1 MAGFDCLRYDSIHI
15 AKTEVGFM
23 KMRWMI
29 LFVPVVLVVGLSL
42 TVMQRATEAAPPQ
55 GAPAARVSKAASAPA
70 AANVAGSL
78 AIPDT
83 TLAINSDKPM
93 SERIVHYEID
103 AKYDTVKHIVDAT
116 EVLTYHNVTGQA
128 LDHFPFHLYQNA
140 FQPKA
145 TWVTEAKNMGSR
157 DTNYEKWEDKDHGS
171 EDIKSLEVVGQG
183 DLTAQLHYIA
193 PDDGNKD
200 DKTVVDLRVP
210 KPVAPGE
217 FVQFKI
223 AFQTQF
229 PETQARSG
237 YKRDFVLG
245 GQWFPKVGVF
255 WHGAWNCHQYHNT
268 TEFFADFGVYDV
280 KLTVPQ
286 FEVVGAS
293 GVKVGEVSNS
303 NSTKTVTYHGDD
315 IHDFAWTASPRYK
328 VKEDGVFQGQM
339 GPVKMQILM
348 QPAHWGQVERHERIL
363 RQSLDHFERWYGP
376 YPYKTITL
384 VDPEPDSAAGGME
397 YPTFITGE
405 SGWFMPE
412 GNKLLE
418 EVVEHEFGHQYWYGM
433 VATNE
438 FEDAWM
444 DEGINS
450 YTEVKVLDSILG
462 KDTSVLNFAGA
473 TAGEREAQR
482 LGYISMSD
490 LDPMTKNAYD
500 YYNSNSYFGVTYGK
514 TASVLLTLESIVGED
529 TVQKA
534 MHVYFMKYR
543 FTHPTKEDFLK
554 TIEEVSGKNLR
565 RYFDQAVYG
574 TAVMDYKVL
583 RIDSLPVNWYEEKKK
598 GASKDDKDTVYRSYV
613 WLQRKEDFVMPVDV
627 EIKFENG
634 DKLREHWD
642 GVNRWIRLGPYD
654 KKTKIASAEID
665 PDHKIQ
671 IDRNDFNNSYT
682 TEANG
687 KPARKVSNYW
697 LFAEQWVSQALAW
710 WAV

>member
-1 MAGFDCLRYDSIHI
+1 
-15 AKTEVGFM
+15 M
-23 KMRWMI
+23 KIRWMI
-29 LFVPVVLVVGLSL
+29 LFFPAVSVIVLSL
-42 TVMQRATEAAPPQ
+42 AVMQHAA
-55 GAPAARVSKAASAPA
+55 KAAAQQPETVVSAA
-70 AANVAGSL
+70 TGSMAANPASAA

-93 SERIVHYEID
+93 SERVVHYEID
-103 AKYDTVKHIVDAT
+103 AKYDAVKHIVDAI
-116 EVLTYHNVTGQA
+116 EVLTYHNLTGQA

-145 TWVTEAKNMGSR
+145 TWVNEAKLMGSR
-157 DTNYEKWEDKDHGS
+157 DTSYAKWEDKDYGS
-171 EDIKSLEVVGQG
+171 EEIKSVEVVGQG

-200 DKTVVDLRVP
+200 DKTVIDLPVA
-210 KPVAPGE
+210 KPIAPGE
-217 FVQFKI
+217 TVQFKI
-223 AFQTQF
+223 TFQTKF

-237 YKRDFVLG
+237 YRRDFVLG

-293 GVKVGEVSNS
+293 GVKVSEAN
-303 NSTKTVTYHGDD
+303 NADSTKTLTYHGDD

-328 VKEDGVFQGQM
+328 VKDDGVFQGQM

-348 QPAHWGQVERHERIL
+348 QPAHWNQVERHERIL
-363 RQSLDHFERWYGP
+363 RQTLDRFERWYGP

-384 VDPEPDSAAGGME
+384 VDPEPDSAAFGME
-397 YPTFITGE
+397 YPTFIVGGTT
-405 SGWFMPE
+405 WWVPE
-412 GNKLLE
+412 GILFPEL
-418 EVVEHEFGHQYWYGM
+418 VIEHEFGHQYWYGM

-450 YTEVKVLDSILG
+450 YTEVKVLDSIFG
-462 KDTSVLNFAGA
+462 KDKSILNLAGA
-473 TAGEREAQR
+473 TLGERQSQR
-482 LGYISMSD
+482 LSYIGVAD
-490 LDPMTKNAYD
+490 LDPIAKNAYE
-500 YYNSNSYFGVTYGK
+500 YYNSNSYGGTTYGK
-514 TASVLLTLESIVGED
+514 TASVLLTLENIIGED
-529 TVQKA
+529 TMAKA

-554 TIEEVSGKNLR
+554 TIEEVSGKDLR
-565 RYFDQAVYG
+565 WYFNQAIYG
-574 TAVMDYKVL
+574 TPVMDYKVL
-583 RIDSLPVNWYEEKKK
+583 RIESLPVNWYEEKKNAGK
-598 GASKDDKDTVYRSYV
+598 DKDDKDTVYRSYV

-634 DKLREHWD
+634 ETLREHWD
-642 GVNRWIRLGPYD
+642 GVNRWTRLGPYE
-654 KKTKIASAEID
+654 KKTKIESAELD
-665 PDHKIQ
+665 PDHKVQ
-671 IDRNDFNNSYT
+671 IDRNDLNNSYT
-682 TEANG
+682 AEAHG
-687 KPARKVSNYW
+687 KPARKVANYW
-697 LFAEQWVSQALAW
+697 MFATQWVSQALAW
-710 WAV
+710 WGV

>member
-1 MAGFDCLRYDSIHI
+1 
-15 AKTEVGFM
+15 M
-23 KMRWMI
+23 KIRWLI
-29 LFVPVVLVVGLSL
+29 LFFPVVSVIALSL
-42 TVMQRATEAAPPQ
+42 AVMQHAAKAAPPQ
-55 GAPAARVSKAASAPA
+55 GAPTASAAKAAPA
-70 AANVAGSL
+70 TASNGGGM

-83 TLAINSDKPM
+83 TLAVNSDKPM
-93 SERIVHYEID
+93 SERIVHYEIEARYD
-103 AKYDTVKHIVDAT
+103 AVKHVVDAT

-140 FQPKA
+140 FQQKA
-145 TWVTEAKNMGSR
+145 TWVNEAKLMGSR
-157 DTNYEKWEDKDHGS
+157 DTNYAKWEDKDYGS
-171 EDIKSLEVVGQG
+171 EEIKSLEVVGQG
-183 DLTAQLHYIA
+183 DLTSKLHYIA

-200 DKTVVDLRVP
+200 DKTVIDLPVS
-210 KPVAPGE
+210 KPIAPGE
-217 FVQFKI
+217 YVQFKI
-223 AFQTQF
+223 AFRTQF

-245 GQWFPKVGVF
+245 GQWFPKVGVW

-293 GVKVGEVSNS
+293 GVKVGEANNS
-303 NSTKTVTYHGDD
+303 DSTKTLTYHGDD

-328 VKEDGVFQGQM
+328 VKDDGVFQGQM
-339 GPVKMQILM
+339 GPVQMRILM
-348 QPAHWGQVERHERIL
+348 QPAHWSQAERHEKIL
-363 RQSLDHFERWYGP
+363 RESLDHFERWYGP

-397 YPTFITGE
+397 YPTFITGDAN
-405 SGWFMPE
+405 WFAPE
-412 GNKLLE
+412 GE
-418 EVVEHEFGHQYWYGM
+418 HIFPEVVVEHEFGHQYWYGM

-450 YTEVKVLDSILG
+450 YTEVKVMDSIFG
-462 KDTSVLNFAGA
+462 KNTSILDIAGA

-482 LGYISMSD
+482 LGYISVAD
-490 LDPMTKNAYD
+490 LDPIAKNAYD
-500 YYNSNSYFGVTYGK
+500 YYNSNSYGGTTYGK
-514 TASVLLTLESIVGED
+514 TASVLLTLESIIGED
-529 TVQKA
+529 TMQKA

-554 TIEEVSGKNLR
+554 TIEEVSGKDLR
-565 RYFDQAVYG
+565 WYFNQAVYG
-574 TAVMDYKVL
+574 APVMDYKVL
-583 RIDSLPVNWYEEKKK
+583 RIDSLPVNWYEEEKK
-598 GASKDDKDTVYRSYV
+598 GAGKKDDKDTVYRSYV
-613 WLQRKEDFVMPVDV
+613 WLQRKEDFVMPVEV

-634 DKLREHWD
+634 DKIREHWD
-642 GVNRWIRLGPYD
+642 GVSRWTRLGPYD

-665 PDHKIQ
+665 PDHRVQ

-682 TEANG
+682 AEANS

-697 LFAEQWVSQALAW
+697 LFGTQWLSQAMAW
-710 WAV
+710 WAI